1 MEWLVLAYSLPS
13 KGGSTTRVAIWRRLR
28 RIGAVSPV
36 GAVYVLPAHEECGE
50 SLQWLAQEI
59 RQAQGEAVVMRVD
72 QFEGLTD
79 QHLVEL
85 FRTARSEEYA
95 DLATQTAALEQALQ
109 KTALDER
116 EHLRDTLTKLRRRH
130 MEIARIDYF
139 DTPSGAEVAAHLDGL
154 QHALVTPVA
163 PAVPTSSAVF
173 AAYRGKQWVTRP
185 RPHVDRLACV
195 WLIRRFIDADAVIRY
210 AATPEP
216 DDITFDMSDAHFGHQ
231 GNLCTFETMLRAFA
245 LDDPALHV
253 MAEIVHEIDLRDGQY
268 HQPETDGI
276 DAILK
281 GWLISDLS
289 DAEREARG
297 VALFEGLY
305 TSVRTRPAIR
315 AEEHMPGA

>member
-116 EHLRDTLTKLRRRH
+116 EKLRETLTKLRRRH

-139 DTPSGAEVAAHLDGL
+139 DTPSGAEVAAYLDRL
-154 QHALVTPVA
+154 EHTIVTPLS
-163 PAVPTSSAVF
+163 PLVPTPSAVL
-173 AAYRGKQWVTRP
+173 AAYRGKHWVTRP
-185 RPHVDRLACV
+185 RPHVDRLACA
-195 WLIRRFIDADAVIRY
+195 WLIRRFIDADAIIGY
-210 AATPEP
+210 TATPGP
-216 DDITFDMSDAHFGHQ
+216 DDIAFDMADAHFGHH
-231 GNLCTFETMLRAFA
+231 GNHCTFETMLRAFA
-245 LDDPALHV
+245 LDDPALQV
-253 MAEIVHEIDLRDGQY
+253 VAEIVHEIDLRDGQY
-268 HQPETDGI
+268 QQPETDGI
-276 DAILK
+276 DAILQ

-297 VALFEGLY
+297 IALFEGLY
-305 TSVRTRPAIR
+305 TAVRARPAIR
-315 AEEHMPGA
+315 THEPIGGS